1 LRGVI
6 KIPKLVCDI
15 CGTEKDIPS
24 CCDQSMIIKDELLCC
39 CEKCG
44 YITKPKCCGKE
55 MSYI

>member
-1 LRGVI
+1 M
-6 KIPKLVCDI
+6 VCDI